1 MEKVQKFKAAAANNR
16 QQDFSQELK
25 EMLLVPWRACKLVW
39 NWIVNIWRKVWAW
52 VRSLDIAGMV
62 NLTLLIIIVVLFI
75 SLVMN
80 LVHGRRHKNVKMV
93 NSDAEVSEVLSE
105 INNDNGVNVDNID
118 ENTVATGNVSVVDE
132 DFDYASDKRP
142 VHRDYDMVL
151 PMKKDESTGITPQI
165 QVVGVEKPV
174 IIEETA
180 TPADELPEQKL
191 YGDVIVDKYAGA
203 PVLSNGVNVDGNLF
217 IQNMRK
223 YTLPCDA
230 TITGNLFVRN
240 VERLRFCGK
249 FTVKGNVYVNRQS
262 SFGPIPQDAKVGGQ
276 VIL

>member
-1 MEKVQKFKAAAANNR
+1 MEKVQKFKEAAANNR
-16 QQDFSQELK
+16 QQDFSQEVQD
-25 EMLLVPWRACKLVW
+25 MLLVPWRACKLVW
-39 NWIVNIWRKVWAW
+39 NWIVSIWRKVWAW
-52 VRSLDIAGMV
+52 VKGLDIAGMV
-62 NLTLLIIIVVLFI
+62 NLTLLIIIVILFI
-75 SLVMN
+75 SLVVN
-80 LVHGRRHKNVKMV
+80 LVHGNRHKNVKAV
-93 NSDAEVSEVLSE
+93 NSDVEVSEVLTE
-105 INNDNGVNVDNID
+105 IDNNNDIDVETVD
-118 ENTVATGNVSVVDE
+118 ENAAMSGNVSVVDE
-132 DFDYASDKRP
+132 KFDYTSDKRP
-142 VHRDYDMVL
+142 VQRDYDMVL
-151 PMKKDESTGITPQI
+151 PMKTDESTGITPQI

-174 IIEETA
+174 VIKETA

-230 TITGNLFVRN
+230 VITGNLFVRN

-249 FTVKGNVYVNRQS
+249 FTVKGNIYVNRQS
-262 SFGPIPQDAKVGGQ
+262 SFGPIPRDAQVGGQ